1 MYHPDDYRRADGG
14 VYLIAAG
21 GTVKHPLLVILF
33 AVIQQIEGNLIY
45 PRVVGGSIDLPG
57 IWVLLAVSV
66 GGSLFG
72 IIGMLVFIPL
82 ASVVYSLMR
91 DEVNKRTERKK
102 QKHDT
107 GYRPQD
113 ISQ

>member
-1 MYHPDDYRRADGG
+1 MRLVRAE
-14 VYLIAAG
+14 LQ
-21 GTVKHPLLVILF
+21 KLLSSRL
-33 AVIQQIEGNLIY
+33 
-45 PRVVGGSIDLPG
+45 